1 MLLILIQLFLRFTKR
16 QSEGDIVGGKE
27 HVWLGKSHKSKEY
40 LKNLLLLWNI
50 TSFVRKLQRVG
61 ADVNKIIEGEEP
73 EVQFE
78 YLDYLQLYEKWRN
91 QQLK

>member
-1 MLLILIQLFLRFTKR
+1 M
-16 QSEGDIVGGKE
+16 
-27 HVWLGKSHKSKEY
+27 WLGKSHKSKEY

>member
-1 MLLILIQLFLRFTKR
+1 
-16 QSEGDIVGGKE
+16 
-27 HVWLGKSHKSKEY
+27 VWLGKSHKSKEY